1 MQSEGELQS
10 YGKDHFLIVCAPNER
25 AAYVAGMADTLIALG
40 LGDEY
45 ILDYCLKAGV
55 TVKDLGEAKDWMQKH
70 STVDPTTA
78 H

>member
-1 MQSEGELQS
+1 
-10 YGKDHFLIVCAPNER
+10 
-25 AAYVAGMADTLIALG
+25 MADTLIALG